1 MPLRWSRSPAKK
13 FLKRSPIN
21 TLDGDLGADEM
32 CMNDASHPSGSH
44 CLRQRNDTN
53 SWQKEQ
59 LCVLIDHTTSSTQLV
74 LSYQDVL
81 SLLMCIKS
89 LPPTKQLERGVL
101 CKVTSTDLIFIEL
114 VVTHWFVLQL
124 PGHSQHEWRNMRTIS
139 HVSARAQCSTHLGNV
154 DESDAVFQFHH
165 ETLWSIVKSSNNRPE
180 AHRYWLAAKHT
191 ATFSS

>member
-1 MPLRWSRSPAKK
+1 MPLRWSQSTAKK
-13 FLKRSPIN
+13 FPKRSPIN

-32 CMNDASHPSGSH
+32 CMNDASHPGASH
-44 CLRQRNDTN
+44 CLRLRNDTN

-114 VVTHWFVLQL
+114 VVTHWFVLPATNFLVTRDTSEGICGQFPVL
-124 PGHSQHEWRNMRTIS
+124 APEHSVVPTWVT
-139 HVSARAQCSTHLGNV
+139 
-154 DESDAVFQFHH
+154 
-165 ETLWSIVKSSNNRPE
+165 
-180 AHRYWLAAKHT
+180 
-191 ATFSS
+191 

>member
-1 MPLRWSRSPAKK
+1 MKCLSDEVGLLQRNPR
-13 FLKRSPIN
+13 KRSPIN

-44 CLRQRNDTN
+44 CLRQWNDTN

-114 VVTHWFVLQL
+114 VVTRWFALPATNF
-124 PGHSQHEWRNMRTIS
+124 PGHSRHSEGICRHIS
-139 HVSARAQCSTHLGNV
+139 CINARAQRSTHLANV
-154 DESDAVFQFHH
+154 DVVRC
-165 ETLWSIVKSSNNRPE
+165 IVPVSWWNFMVDRKK
-180 AHRYWLAAKHT
+180 L
-191 ATFSS
+191 